1 MLSYNQEHIKL
12 REAMTVPFEN
22 GIRVWEV
29 SGIYLDVNKLP
40 ENATDEKTFVMM
52 FTDKSF
58 ALGIS
63 LNIEGDLWIFSNLDL
78 YTEISTLEELQETYP
93 KLFELDGRLYTLA
106 Q

>member
-1 MLSYNQEHIKL
+1 MLSYDQESIKL
-12 REAMTVPFEN
+12 REAMNASFEN

-29 SGIYLDVNKLP
+29 LGIYLDVNKLP
-40 ENATDEKTFVMM
+40 ENATDGKTFVMM
-52 FTDKSF
+52 FSDKSF

-93 KLFELDGRLYTLA
+93 QLFELDRRLYTLA